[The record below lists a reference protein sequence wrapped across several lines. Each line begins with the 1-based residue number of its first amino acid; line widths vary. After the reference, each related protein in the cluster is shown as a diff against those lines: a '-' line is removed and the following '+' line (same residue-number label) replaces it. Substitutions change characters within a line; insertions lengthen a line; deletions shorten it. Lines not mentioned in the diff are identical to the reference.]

1 MAANQLIW
9 RENVVEPREEGTLSN
24 LEEFFSSG
32 VTGDEI
38 SHQRNFYNPIP
49 DPFLLQKDR
58 DLGKFLKLL
67 FYLII
72 VYLCCIDMVPV
83 LIQGPGGSQKISFN
97 VYHEGFEF

>member
-1 MAANQLIW
+1 M
-9 RENVVEPREEGTLSN
+9 VEPREEGTLSN

-72 VYLCCIDMVPV
+72 V
-83 LIQGPGGSQKISFN
+83 
-97 VYHEGFEF
+97 